1 MGPVIDKREMRIKP
15 PRRRGGFRGT
25 RGASIAL
32 ALGAVVAVWAGG
44 PAQADFIL
52 PDTPANRSR
61 GVVGCVQR
69 SSGSIDCAGRSSGSS
84 SQGGSSPSA
93 PSSAPSRQEDYR
105 QRQIEADAIRKRQSE
120 AARKHLDYPDVQSGI
135 SRGEYR
141 ARRQQN
147 EAANIEAIRRLRQL
161 REGSAAQ
168 KEPPHIDK
176 IEVPAPSALDQ
187 QTRYRDG
194 WRESL
199 WEKMWRLWD
208 SPERLEYTTW
218 LNDPM
223 HREWLSDAFQIAS
236 FPMDLQGFA
245 HAIKSIKSPVGRTVQ
260 EILAEEHGVLFPGMF
275 KEAGSASGLKYA
287 EELQAISKKYG
298 VPFDIV
304 GSLAETELGKMRRAN
319 PLLRE
324 VLPEFRQEKWWWS
337 GGDIDI
343 RFSEDTLKKVG
354 PERALKVVEDVH
366 KVITGKSYYEPGGW
380 SVDVAYSKIYP
391 TEEKMKGLPALRFE
405 PGGWRQEMGWGAPT
419 FTPPVENKVLYENPK
434 YGLNLRLN

>member
-1 MGPVIDKREMRIKP
+1 MGPVIDKREMPIKP
-15 PRRRGGFRGT
+15 PRRCGGFRGT

-32 ALGAVVAVWAGG
+32 ALGALVAAWAGG

-84 SQGGSSPSA
+84 SQGGSSPSS
-93 PSSAPSRQEDYR
+93 PSSGSPSPEDYR

-161 REGSAAQ
+161 QEKSAAQ

-187 QTRYRDG
+187 QTWYRD
-194 WRESL
+194 RSQESL
-199 WEKMWRLWD
+199 WEKIWRLWD

-223 HREWLSDAFQIAS
+223 HREWLSDAIQIAS
-236 FPMDLQGFA
+236 FPMDLQAFT
-245 HAIKSIKSPVGRTVQ
+245 HAITAIKFPVGKTVQ
-260 EILAEEHGVLFPGMF
+260 EILAEEHSVLLSGMLKEPG
-275 KEAGSASGLKYA
+275 AASGLKYA
-287 EELQAISKKYG
+287 EELQAIAKKHG

-324 VLPEFRQEKWWWS
+324 ALPKFRQEKWWWS

-343 RFSEDTLKKVG
+343 RFSEETLKKVG
-354 PERALKVVEDVH
+354 PERALRVVEDVH
-366 KVITGKSYYEPGGW
+366 KVFTGKSYYEPGGW

-391 TEEKMKGLPALRFE
+391 TEESMKGLPALKFE

-419 FTPPVENKVLYENPK
+419 FTPPVENKRLYGDPK